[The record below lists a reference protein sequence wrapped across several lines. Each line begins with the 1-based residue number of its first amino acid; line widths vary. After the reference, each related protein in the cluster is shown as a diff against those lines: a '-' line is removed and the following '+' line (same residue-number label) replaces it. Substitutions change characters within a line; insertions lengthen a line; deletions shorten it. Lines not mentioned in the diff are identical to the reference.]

1 MASPAGGYLA
11 MHAVPAGVRRYTAP
25 TMADLVERAESF
37 ATTAA
42 AFVETLGW
50 STPQISEVLDE
61 YREVESGLND
71 RYKDVRRSSP

>member
-1 MASPAGGYLA
+1 
-11 MHAVPAGVRRYTAP
+11 
-25 TMADLVERAESF
+25 MADLVERAESF